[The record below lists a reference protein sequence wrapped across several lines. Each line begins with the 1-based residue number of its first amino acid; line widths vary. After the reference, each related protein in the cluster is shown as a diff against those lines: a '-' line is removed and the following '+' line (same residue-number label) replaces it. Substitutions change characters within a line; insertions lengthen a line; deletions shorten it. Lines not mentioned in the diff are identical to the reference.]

1 MDKRIREILRANEKL
16 DMWQVKGQALSPSWT
31 KQWDG
36 RREKAEKKG
45 EEKERVFRE
54 RDSTFSLN
62 FLTIGPAVSGGA
74 RRRVQPHGKG
84 FT

>member
-16 DMWQVKGQALSPSWT
+16 DMWQVRGQALSPSWT

-36 RREKAEKKG
+36 RKEKSR
-45 EEKERVFRE
+45 KERRRERESFRE

-62 FLTIGPAVSGGA
+62 FLTMGQAVSGGA
-74 RRRVQPHGKG
+74 RGRVHPHSKG